1 MIMKVLG
8 IDFGTKRIGLAISDD
23 EGSFA
28 FPLKTIEN
36 SPEVLDEIEQIVKEY
51 SVERIVL
58 GEPGS
63 DEHVQETKQYILVFK
78 NKLEERGWEVFLQ
91 DEQMTSFHSDIFGKK
106 KPIARK
112 WGSERKD
119 KKDES
124 AAALILQ
131 RYLDIQS
138 FKK

>member
-1 MIMKVLG
+1 MKYLG
-8 IDFGTKRIGLAISDD
+8 IDFGTKHIGLAISDD

-36 SPEVLDEIEQIVKEY
+36 NSSVLEELESIMKERGAE
-51 SVERIVL
+51 SIVL
-58 GEPGS
+58 GDPGN
-63 DEHVQETKQYILVFK
+63 DDMAEDTKKKILEFK
-78 NKLEERGWEVFLQ
+78 SILEERGFSVVLQ
-91 DEQMTSFHSDIFGKK
+91 NEAMTSLHSDLFGKK

-112 WGSERKD
+112 WGTERKD

-124 AAALILQ
+124 AAAMILQ
-131 RYLDIQS
+131 RYLDTQS

>member
-1 MIMKVLG
+1 MKILG

-36 SPEVLDEIEQIVKEY
+36 NGSSIQDIMNLAQEREVQ
-51 SVERIVL
+51 RIVV
-58 GEPGS
+58 GDPGT
-63 DEHVQETKQYILVFK
+63 DEHVQETRLKVVSFK
-78 NKLEERGWEVFLQ
+78 EILEEKGFDVVFQ
-91 DEQMTSFHSDIFGKK
+91 NESMTSLHSDIFGKK

-112 WGSERKD
+112 WGTERKD

-131 RYLDIQS
+131 RYLDTVNM
-138 FKK
+138 KK

>member
-1 MIMKVLG
+1 MKILG

-36 SPEVLDEIEQIVKEY
+36 NQNSIEEISRLIQEREIERV
-51 SVERIVL
+51 VL
-58 GEPGS
+58 GDPGS
-63 DEHVQETKQYILVFK
+63 DEFVQDTRAKILVFK
-78 NKLEERGWEVFLQ
+78 EKIETSGVLAVLQ
-91 DEQMTSFHSDIFGKK
+91 NESMTSLNSDLFGTK

-112 WGSERKD
+112 WGTQRKD

-131 RYLDIQS
+131 RYLDGMNM
-138 FKK
+138 KK

>member
-1 MIMKVLG
+1 MKILG

-36 SPEVLDEIEQIVKEY
+36 NQNSIEEISRLIQ
-51 SVERIVL
+51 EREIKKVVL
-58 GEPGS
+58 GDPGS
-63 DEHVQETKQYILVFK
+63 DEFVQDTRAKILVFK
-78 NKLEERGWEVFLQ
+78 EKLETSGVLVVLQ
-91 DEQMTSFHSDIFGKK
+91 NESMTSLNSDLFGQK

-112 WGSERKD
+112 WGTQRKD

-131 RYLDIQS
+131 RYLDIKQ
-138 FKK
+138 K